1 MIVVTRLNDSRFAVN
16 PDLIERIHETP
27 DTTLIMVDGAK
38 YIVTEPMAVVI
49 EMIARYRARIVSLA
63 YDAPDLAAPAT
74 QPLGSRTST
83 GPQLGIV
90 RGSRGE
96 GGGGLVSALRPAEQA
111 PAATAPA
118 SSSAAPASS
127 SAAPASS
134 AATRTT
140 TAPAP
145 TGAR

>member
-38 YIVTEPMAVVI
+38 YIVTEPMAEVI
-49 EMIARYRARIVSLA
+49 EMIARYRARIVAIA
-63 YDAPDLAAPAT
+63 YDEPHAAAPAT

-90 RGSRGE
+90 RGSSGSS
-96 GGGGLVSALRPAEQA
+96 GAGLVSPF
-111 PAATAPA
+111 PTAT
-118 SSSAAPASS
+118 AAPA
-127 SAAPASS
+127 
-134 AATRTT
+134 TT
-140 TAPAP
+140 TLE
-145 TGAR
+145 R